1 MTGRRDDSP
10 FEVPVERLAG
20 GGGQRRRAL
29 VAALSIAAVVG
40 GAIGLASVA
49 ENGSTDAS
57 ATLGPAIARSGAPT
71 ASGSVE
77 PSTTTSRS
85 GRPRVEEL
93 LDIPNRQLARA
104 PHLTVVE
111 QDGLDLRVREWVPGA
126 ELKTVRTVPRAIK
139 VSDPAVFPVLAPTG
153 GRILLFT
160 LGGAG
165 GAGSGQSSDGA
176 RLIDRTGKVLWTGTQ
191 LAAQSGAMWSS
202 DGRLVITAGNSR
214 RWHLVS
220 IGPDGA
226 ATDRVVRL
234 PGEVFLPS
242 PTPIGSISVSRL
254 DPRTVPLGF
263 SSDGHWAYGGIVS
276 PELGLL
282 IGEFR
287 VAVDGPKVE
296 RVLDLGVGQPDG
308 LAPRPGT
315 LGGRVVDPVSGRIA
329 NSRVNADTTGGAPT
343 LEVRNADASFAFDVV
358 RAAPLGSSWGKDG
371 GLYVLSADN
380 FLFPA
385 RAVLERISPDAS
397 AGPPI
402 VATGPITSAGLIGIR
417 SGYAAIVISV
427 TRPSTAAQII
437 LVDVADPTRTS
448 ALELPGDASA
458 SIVAAE
464 LDP

>member
-1 MTGRRDDSP
+1 MTERRDDSP

-20 GGGQRRRAL
+20 GRGARRRAF

-40 GAIGLASVA
+40 GALGLANLA
-49 ENGSTDAS
+49 GNGSAGATAS
-57 ATLGPAIARSGAPT
+57 LGPPVARADAPT
-71 ASGSVE
+71 ASGSAGPVT
-77 PSTTTSRS
+77 STSRS
-85 GRPRVEEL
+85 SRPRIEEL
-93 LDIPNRQLARA
+93 LDIPNRSLAAA
-104 PHLTVVE
+104 PRLTVVE
-111 QDGLDLRVREWVPGA
+111 QDGLDLRVRQWVPGA
-126 ELKTVRTVPRAIK
+126 GLETVRTVPGAVK
-139 VSDPAVFPVLAPTG
+139 ATDPAVFPVLAPAG

-160 LGGAG
+160 LGGSDQA
-165 GAGSGQSSDGA
+165 GAGASSDGA
-176 RLIDRTGKVLWTGTQ
+176 RLVDRAGKVLWTGDD
-191 LAAQSGAMWSS
+191 LAAQSGAVWSS
-202 DGRLVITAGNSR
+202 DGRLVIIAGNGR

-220 IGPDGA
+220 IGSSGA

-242 PTPIGSISVSRL
+242 PTPIGSISISRL

-263 SSDGHWAYGGIVS
+263 SSNGRWAYGGIVS
-276 PELGLL
+276 PELGIL

-287 VAVDGPKVE
+287 IALDGPKVE
-296 RVLDLGVGQPDG
+296 RVLDLGVGRPGG

-329 NSRVNADTTGGAPT
+329 NSRVNADTTGGAPS
-343 LEVRNADASFAFDVV
+343 LEVRNADASFAFDVG
-358 RAAPLGSSWGKDG
+358 RAAPLGSAWGTDG

-385 RAVLERISPDAS
+385 RVAFERISPDGS
-397 AGPPI
+397 AGTPI
-402 VATGPITSAGLIGIR
+402 VATGPITSAGLIGVR
-417 SGYAAIVISV
+417 NGYAAIVISV

-448 ALELPGDASA
+448 ALVLPGDASA

-464 LDP
+464 LEP

>member
-1 MTGRRDDSP
+1 MTERRDDSP
-10 FEVPVERLAG
+10 FEVPVERLPG
-20 GGGQRRRAL
+20 GRGQRSRAL

-49 ENGSTDAS
+49 GNGSADAS
-57 ATLGPAIARSGAPT
+57 ARLGSAIVRASAPT
-71 ASGSVE
+71 ASGSVR
-77 PSTTTSRS
+77 PGTSTSRS
-85 GRPRVEEL
+85 SRPRVEEL
-93 LDIPNRQLARA
+93 LDVPNRSLAKA

-111 QDGLDLRVREWVPGA
+111 QAGRDLRVREWVPGA
-126 ELKTVRTVPRAIK
+126 ELDTVRTVPGAVK
-139 VSDPAVFPVLAPTG
+139 ATDPAVFPVLAPTG

-160 LGGAG
+160 LAGDGGP
-165 GAGSGQSSDGA
+165 GSGGSSDGA
-176 RLIDRTGKVLWTGTQ
+176 RLIDRTGKVLWTGDDI
-191 LAAQSGAMWSS
+191 AAQSGAVWSS
-202 DGRLVITAGNSR
+202 DGRLVITAGNGR
-214 RWHLVS
+214 HWHLVS
-220 IGPDGA
+220 IGSRGA
-226 ATDRVVRL
+226 VTDRVVRL

-242 PTPIGSISVSRL
+242 PTPLGSISISRL

-263 SSDGHWAYGGIVS
+263 STDGRWAYGGIVS
-276 PELGLL
+276 PELGIL

-287 VAVDGPKVE
+287 VSIDGPKVE

-329 NSRVNADTTGGAPT
+329 NSRVNADTTGGAPS
-343 LEVRNADASFAFDVV
+343 LEVRNADASFAFDVG
-358 RAAPLGSSWGKDG
+358 RAAPLGSAWGTDG

-385 RAVLERISPDAS
+385 RAVLERIAPDGS

-402 VATGPITSAGLIGIR
+402 VATGPITSAGLIGVR
-417 SGYAAIVISV
+417 NGYAAIVISV

-448 ALELPGDASA
+448 ALVLPGDASA

-464 LDP
+464 LEP